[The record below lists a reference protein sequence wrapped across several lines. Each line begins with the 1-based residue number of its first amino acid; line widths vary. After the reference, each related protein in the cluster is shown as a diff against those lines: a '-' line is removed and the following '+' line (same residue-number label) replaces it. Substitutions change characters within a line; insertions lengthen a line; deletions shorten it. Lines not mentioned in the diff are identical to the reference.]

1 MFSVQPG
8 KPGSVCDDHLSR
20 RNISKTFKP
29 SPKARG
35 PRYAFPRRC
44 SGWGLQGRCVSVAPV
59 SSYLAFSSLPHSGGF
74 LFCCTFLKVAFT
86 GNCPAPCP
94 VEPGLSSCT
103 DAFAPLVPAIVS
115 DCPENIVILYIIRL
129 KVQKR
134 IHYYCSQ

>member
-1 MFSVQPG
+1 MEDPPLLNAFVMFSVQTG

-44 SGWGLQGRCVSVAPV
+44 SGWGLQGRYVSTSPV
-59 SSYLAFSSLPHSGGF
+59 SSYLAFSSLPFWGGF

-86 GNCPAPCP
+86 GNCPASCP
-94 VEPGLSSCT
+94 LEPGLSSC
-103 DAFAPLVPAIVS
+103 AVLSHCWRPRSSRPA
-115 DCPENIVILYIIRL
+115 R
-129 KVQKR
+129 KT
-134 IHYYCSQ
+134 

>member
-1 MFSVQPG
+1 MFTFSVQTG

-20 RNISKTFKP
+20 RNISNTFKP

-44 SGWGLQGRCVSVAPV
+44 SGWGLQGRYVSTPPV
-59 SSYLAFSSLPHSGGF
+59 SSYLAFSSLPLWGGF

-94 VEPGLSSCT
+94 VEPGLSSCAVLSYYGAR
-103 DAFAPLVPAIVS
+103 DRLGL
-115 DCPENIVILYIIRL
+115 PEKHSYFNNKIT
-129 KVQKR
+129 
-134 IHYYCSQ
+134 